1 MLRKVSARGAE
12 DGPLAWSCQD
22 VCLRVLPHSSTP
34 AILSKTLLRMRL
46 WTSRGSCPCPWR
58 FIWGWGPKV
67 AQHLG
72 GGDLPDTPSA
82 EGTGPPSSRKFTF
95 AHREGLERGRPA

>member
-34 AILSKTLLRMRL
+34 AILSKTLLRMGL
-46 WTSRGSCPCPWR
+46 WTSSPAPNSPFGVET
-58 FIWGWGPKV
+58 PKR
-67 AQHLG
+67 L
-72 GGDLPDTPSA
+72 SI
-82 EGTGPPSSRKFTF
+82 
-95 AHREGLERGRPA
+95 